1 MFRLITLFSLSLLL
15 IAFSQIK
22 KEFDLRVEISSQ
34 RGGGKAQ
41 TEPTSEPSIER
52 V

>member
-22 KEFDLRVEISSQ
+22 KEFDLRVEIIA